1 MEDRPRSEAP
11 FRVFLMVG
19 ILLCLGGAVVTVY
32 VVMVRLPALA
42 NTKLEMLFGVLQGVA
57 VSLLFG
63 IAALLIAIASLL
75 INIRRMIRRAT
86 DQPAGIPCSGRTP
99 S

>member
-1 MEDRPRSEAP
+1 MEKRPGSEAP
-11 FRVFLMVG
+11 FRVFMFVG
-19 ILLCLGGAVVTVY
+19 ILLCLGGAVVGMY
-32 VVMVRLPALA
+32 VVVVRLPALA

-63 IAALLIAIASLL
+63 IVALLIGIASLL

-86 DQPAGIPCSGRTP
+86 DQPAAIPSSGRTP